1 MTWNKNHSKK
11 QVLSTVNTL
20 GNYFFAAATFKV
32 CEMFLFRQSKK
43 VCTMLWYK
51 FFLHF

>member
-1 MTWNKNHSKK
+1 MTWNKKHSKK

-32 CEMFLFRQSKK
+32 CEMFLFRKSKK
-43 VCTMLWYK
+43 VCTMLWYV
-51 FFLHF
+51 